1 MNHQDAYDP
10 SWSNK
15 AAPRSTS
22 PISQR
27 QQVPLQGQRVLI
39 TYATS
44 AIGRACAF
52 QFVEHGCQLLLMAVV
67 QEEKELLAMAREM
80 KHQCETY
87 GKPVPPME
95 LIVFSPKDTDM
106 LSDLPHRVGPIDLLI
121 NNLESSSAKSDG
133 GMSPMALVQAF
144 GPVMKQRGSGHIINL
159 CNSAD
164 EMGYGN
170 PTAAALKAYFQ
181 STQRE
186 FMNSPVKIT
195 TVNVQGEEMY
205 GEPMPADP
213 QDVADQIMFAVSRPK
228 HVQTFSMTSAGGGTS
243 PSPRRDNRY
252 MQDAQQNGPSGKN
265 NGWTQDAYRPPRDY
279 SPPPDSYD
287 RRDAKGQDAYRS
299 PRDPREVNNMSYQT
313 PHVYNFDGPMKPGM
327 DKGKAPFVVQNVSG
341 SKMNHKDQ
349 IMTNPHPFAMET
361 TPPSSPRMA
370 YKNQG
375 SPGYR
380 QHIPGHV
387 Y

>member
-1 MNHQDAYDP
+1 
-10 SWSNK
+10 
-15 AAPRSTS
+15 
-22 PISQR
+22 
-27 QQVPLQGQRVLI
+27 
-39 TYATS
+39 
-44 AIGRACAF
+44 
-52 QFVEHGCQLLLMAVV
+52 
-67 QEEKELLAMAREM
+67 
-80 KHQCETY
+80 
-87 GKPVPPME
+87 
-95 LIVFSPKDTDM
+95 
-106 LSDLPHRVGPIDLLI
+106 
-121 NNLESSSAKSDG
+121 
-133 GMSPMALVQAF
+133 MALVQAF